1 MNTTI
6 AFIGVGIM
14 GRGIVNNLKKLNLP
28 LQIYSRNPSK
38 IKDLEDENTRVYEN
52 PKDVIQNAKFTILCL
67 TEDES
72 IQKFLDES
80 NYFQTASG
88 YLIDFGT
95 TSLEMTFRIQQN
107 CRLRNIRF
115 IDSPMT
121 GSKLAA
127 KNGEIVFM
135 VGYDAKEDF
144 EECKFIWK
152 AAGKKIIECGKVG
165 NGQLTK
171 IALNMV
177 QAGVLQVYM
186 EGLMLAKKVGISEK
200 IFWETIES
208 SAARSGISDFKGKA
222 IQERN
227 FEPNFSLKNMNKDLN
242 HALKLAIQHHA
253 SLPLSFVL
261 KSIYESGMAKGLGEL
276 DFVSLVEV
284 NEERNYLRN
293 E

>member
-1 MNTTI
+1 MNSAI

-28 LQIYSRNPSK
+28 LQIYARDPKK
-38 IKDLEDENTRVYEN
+38 IQDLEDEKTKVYTKPNE
-52 PKDVIQNAKFTILCL
+52 VIQNVKFTILCL

-80 NYFQTASG
+80 NYFEIGKG

-95 TSLEMTFRIQQN
+95 TSLGMTLSIQQK
-107 CRLRNIRF
+107 CRLRSIHF
-115 IDSPMT
+115 LDSPMT

-135 VGYDAKEDF
+135 VGCEKE
-144 EECKFIWK
+144 EEFQECEFIWK
-152 AAGKKIIECGKVG
+152 ATGKKIIKCGKVG

-171 IALNMV
+171 ITLNMV
-177 QAGVLQVYM
+177 QAGILQVYM
-186 EGLMLAKKVGISEK
+186 EGLMLAKKVGIEDS
-200 IFWETIES
+200 IFWETIS
-208 SAARSGISDFKGKA
+208 NSAARSGISDFKGKC

-242 HALKLAIQHHA
+242 HALKLAIQNHV

-261 KSIYESGMAKGLGEL
+261 KSVYESGMAKQLGEL
-276 DFVSLVEV
+276 DFVSLLEI
-284 NEERNYLRN
+284 NEERNYLSK
-293 E
+293 

>member
-1 MNTTI
+1 MNSSI

-28 LQIYSRNPSK
+28 LQIYARNPNK
-38 IKDLEDENTRVYEN
+38 IKDLEDEKTKVYEN

-80 NYFQTASG
+80 NYFEIASG

-107 CRLRNIRF
+107 CHSRNIRF

-135 VGYDAKEDF
+135 VGCDSQEDF
-144 EECKFIWK
+144 EACEFIWK
-152 AAGKKIIECGKVG
+152 ATGRKIIKCGKVG

-171 IALNMV
+171 ITLNMV

-186 EGLMLAKKVGISEK
+186 EGLMLAKKVGIPEE
-200 IFWETIES
+200 IYWETIES
-208 SAARSGISDFKGKA
+208 SAARSGISDFKGKC
-222 IQERN
+222 IRERN

-242 HALKLAIQHHA
+242 HALKLAIQKHA

-276 DFVSLVEV
+276 DFVSLLEI
-284 NEERNYLRN
+284 NEERNYL
-293 E
+293 